1 MSYSLNEV
9 EALAKKA
16 TRGAGYSW
24 GMAEEA
30 SKAVRVL
37 SAHGLDGCGA
47 LADTLV
53 QFDAAGPGQC
63 HPVGEFGVWRAPQGA
78 LCPITVGTILSDRAE
93 QMTAKPLRAEQVAQP
108 ILLLPFALQVARAIK
123 HTVTL
128 TTRQSVVATDGK
140 SVSVQ
145 GSWIAHAEYVQI
157 ETGGTVETP
166 IATSSRAKVE
176 DHVWAKLNAFAHRTY
191 APATEESR
199 RKGAG

>member
-24 GMAEEA
+24 GLAEEA

-37 SAHGLDGCGA
+37 CAHGLSGCDA
-47 LADTLV
+47 LLDALM
-53 QFDAAGPGQC
+53 QFDTAGRGLC
-63 HPVGEFGVWRAPQGA
+63 EPVCESGVWRAAEGA
-78 LCPITVGTILSDRAE
+78 LCPITYGTILSDRAE
-93 QMTAKPLRAEQVAQP
+93 QVSAKPLRAEQVAQP
-108 ILLLPFALQVARAIK
+108 ILLVPFVHQVARAIER
-123 HTVTL
+123 TITL
-128 TTRQSVVATDGK
+128 TTEQGVVVSDGK

-145 GSWIAHAEYVQI
+145 SAWASHAEHVQV
-157 ETGGTVETP
+157 ETGGTVENP
-166 IATSSRAKVE
+166 IARTSRAKVQ
-176 DHVWAKLNAFAHRTY
+176 DSVWAKLNAFAHRTY